1 MFTNHDQ
8 PPYRYRHEKK
18 FFLIPVIIL
27 LFFGLTAAVQYL
39 WNAILPGAVH
49 VSAITYWQAAG
60 LLVLCK
66 ILFGSFHFGKRHDRS
81 GFGGPSRAMRE
92 KWTNMTDEERAM
104 FKQRFKDRCRS
115 MRR

>member
-1 MFTNHDQ
+1 MFNHES
-8 PPYRYRHEKK
+8 PRHYRHEKK

-39 WNAILPGAVH
+39 WNGVLPGAVH
-49 VSAITYWQAAG
+49 ASPLTYWQAAG

-66 ILFGSFHFGKRHDRS
+66 ILFGNFHFGRRHGGP

-92 KWTNMTDEERAM
+92 KWTNMTDEERAI
-104 FKQRFKDRCRS
+104 FKERFKDKCRS